1 MSKREAVLSFSI
13 EAIDVLT
20 SLARAVPAGELV
32 CHVLRSILA
41 ATLAS
46 EGNRELC
53 RALAERCWT
62 VSQTVIELTRDQGV
76 PSKAY
81 AAALVGFSETLK
93 ECLAAIES
101 FSKKKPIYKITR
113 GRRVSEVFVA
123 LQARLLADVQLLS
136 FGLAVKAKLQMDQV
150 KKAVGDTRALY
161 EAAKADQM
169 ATVEFARLE
178 IGEASKRAA
187 ASKSEKDQAL
197 LALMNAK
204 FAELKTDTDAASKSR
219 SSSSSLLGTSAPAAS
234 DASSALGRDLAEIS
248 LLDIDFDE
256 QTMRPVHNQPGAFLL
271 NALWCGSLVS
281 VKRLA
286 SGSKKD
292 REIFEREAHIMSSLR
307 HPRVASVYGFNF
319 ASESCLVIIGEHSS
333 CTLDDL
339 IYGNFDVPV
348 ERRVQFC
355 IDVAHALAYAHS
367 RGVLHRAV
375 RAANCIVADDGRAKL
390 SDFALAKAA
399 AVGTIVS
406 ATGGDDLRWTAPEAI
421 SDSKNVTAK
430 SDVWSLGM
438 LLYEVLVR
446 SAPWGT
452 CSEFNSRV
460 LPKLLTRAAEPVVPL
475 VDGASVPM
483 RARDVMLQCWQWEAA
498 SRSSAALIAAELET
512 IKH

>member
-32 CHVLRSILA
+32 CHVLRAILS

-53 RALAERCWT
+53 RTLAERCWT

-76 PSKAY
+76 PSNAY

-101 FSKKKPIYKITR
+101 FSKKKPIYKLTR
-113 GRRVSEVFVA
+113 GKRVSEVFVA
-123 LQARLLADVQLLS
+123 LQARLMADVQLLS

-150 KKAVGDTRALY
+150 KKAVGDTRALL

-187 ASKSEKDQAL
+187 ATKSEKDQAL

-219 SSSSSLLGTSAPAAS
+219 SGSMLGTGTSAPAAA
-234 DASSALGRDLAEIS
+234 DAPSALAEIS

-256 QTMRPVHNQPGAFLL
+256 QTMRPVLNQPGAFLL

-307 HPRVASVYGFNF
+307 HPRVASIYGFNF
-319 ASESCLVIIGEHSS
+319 ASESCLAIIGEHSS
-333 CTLDDL
+333 CTLDD
-339 IYGNFDVPV
+339 IVYGNFDVPV

-367 RGVLHRAV
+367 RGILHRAV
-375 RAANCIVADDGRAKL
+375 RAANCILADDGRAKL

-399 AVGTIVS
+399 AVGTIAS

-438 LLYEVLVR
+438 LLYEVLAR

-452 CSEFNSRV
+452 CSEFTSNI
-460 LPKLLTRAAEPVVPL
+460 LPRLLTRAAGAEPVVPL